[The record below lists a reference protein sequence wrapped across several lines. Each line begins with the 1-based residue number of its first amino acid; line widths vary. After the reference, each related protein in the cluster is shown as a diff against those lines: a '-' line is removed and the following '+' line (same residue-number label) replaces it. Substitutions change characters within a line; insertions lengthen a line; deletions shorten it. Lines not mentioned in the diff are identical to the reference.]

1 LSLLFQQQE
10 QSKWFPSVHYRFLY
24 IGKDDLQFS
33 NEGQFLGTEILT
45 QQSHELSFQLEHK
58 WVLAPMKVRATLEQ
72 LAYIDDFNRAQQ
84 ASKLRVEA
92 GGKLL
97 YQENKA
103 FHWRLFAGFFLAN
116 SLESTTYTPAPAF
129 SLFDRGVEDYRYDNL
144 YLGRQ
149 GGSSLS
155 GRQLGLRDG
164 GFRAPVPAF
173 FGVGRSNS
181 RMISLN
187 SSFDLPFTPDW
198 FALKPYLDAAS
209 FLAPTLDGEQNQF
222 LWVGGLALEL
232 LDGKVALFAP
242 LAGAQEIMDR
252 LKENGGLGQRIGLR
266 ILLTEL
272 APWHWMN
279 KLENW

>member
-1 LSLLFQQQE
+1 L
-10 QSKWFPSVHYRFLY
+10 HYRFLY
-24 IGKDDLQFS
+24 IENDDLQFS
-33 NEGQFLGTEILT
+33 NEGQFLGTERRT
-45 QQSHELSFQLEHK
+45 QNSHELSLELESK
-58 WVLAPMKVRATLEQ
+58 WVLAPTKVRATLEQ
-72 LAYIDDFNRAQQ
+72 LSYIDDFDRSQQ
-84 ASKLRVEA
+84 ASKLRLEA
-92 GGKLL
+92 RGKFL

-129 SLFDRGVEDYRYDNL
+129 SLFDRGVEDYRYDNI
-144 YLGRQ
+144 YFRRQ
-149 GGSSLS
+149 GGNNLV

-164 GFRAPVPAF
+164 GFRAPVSAV

-209 FLAPTLDGEQNQF
+209 FLAPTLSGEQNQF
-222 LWVGGLALEL
+222 LWIGGLTLEL

-242 LAGAQEIMDR
+242 LTGSPEIMDR
-252 LKENGGLGQRIGLR
+252 LKENGGLVQRIGLR
-266 ILLTEL
+266 ILLSEL